1 MKSLQIVIFT
11 LILLSLFITGC
22 VQTTYKPLSE
32 PQIQQFLTEKNVTPL
47 AIRTIENS
55 TVILYETQ
63 WETGIYYLSVDEN
76 GKMSIIQ
83 TTPGYDPSSPV
94 SISCQASLVTVV
106 INDNEILNKAYK
118 VTAVYENKHEVTEL
132 VNNSRALLIISDESV
147 RNTKMGCYSVIINDK
162 DNKVLFNSTTGYS
175 TIKYSE
181 DRTLF
186 TIPDE
191 IKTTFSVGYYN
202 YYSPP
207 YGQRKDLIFKVG
219 EPVILSIYTEDLRG
233 GSFPAIANETIFVIS
248 DINNTV
254 IWRKSFAR
262 LGEGFSGGTGGGGGE
277 STFWNQTDK
286 FNNTVKPGTYKAGV
300 IFNNITYNI
309 PNDHSGIIP
318 FRIEP

>member
-1 MKSLQIVIFT
+1 MKSLQIVIFI
-11 LILLSLFITGC
+11 LIILSLLITGC
-22 VQTTYKPLSE
+22 VQKTYKPLSE

-47 AIRTIENS
+47 AIRTVENS

-76 GKMSIIQ
+76 SKMSIIQ

-94 SISCQASLVTVV
+94 SISSQASLVTVV
-106 INDNEILNKAYK
+106 INDNEILKKAYK
-118 VTAVYENKHEVTEL
+118 VTAVYENRHEVSEL
-132 VNNSRALLIISDESV
+132 VNNSKALLIIPDESV
-147 RNTKMGCYSVIINDK
+147 RNTKMGYYSVIINDK

-175 TIKYSE
+175 TIKYIE

-219 EPVILSIYTEDLRG
+219 EPVILALFTEDLRG

-254 IWRKSFAR
+254 IWSKSFAL

-300 IFNNITYNI
+300 TFNNVTYNV
-309 PNDHSGIIP
+309 PNDYSGVIP
-318 FRIEP
+318 FRIEI

>member
-11 LILLSLFITGC
+11 LIILSLLITGC
-22 VQTTYKPLSE
+22 VQKTYKPLSE

-63 WETGIYYLSVDEN
+63 WETEIYSLSIDES
-76 GKMSIIQ
+76 GKMSITQ

-94 SISCQASLVTVV
+94 SISCGASLVTVV
-106 INDNEILNKAYK
+106 INDNEILKKAYK
-118 VTAVYENKHEVTEL
+118 VTAIYENKHEVTEL
-132 VNNSRALLIISDESV
+132 VNNSRALLIIPDESI

-162 DNKVLFNSTTGYS
+162 DNRILFNSTTSYS
-175 TIKYSE
+175 TITYLQ
-181 DRTLF
+181 DMTLF

-191 IKTTFSVGYYN
+191 IKTTFSVGYFN
-202 YYSPP
+202 YYSSP
-207 YGQRKDLIFKVG
+207 YGQRKDLVFKVG
-219 EPVILSIYTEDLRG
+219 EPVILSLYTEDLRG

-254 IWRKSFAR
+254 IWSKSFAR
-262 LGEGFSGGTGGGGGE
+262 LGEGFSGGTGGGGGV

-286 FNNTVKPGTYKAGV
+286 FDNTVKPGTYKAGV
-300 IFNNITYNI
+300 TFNNLTYNI
-309 PNDHSGIIP
+309 PNDYAGIIP
-318 FRIEP
+318 FIIET